1 MATDWGSAGQ
11 VRNARERQEPME
23 KNNTS
28 CSTCTRVIAGP
39 MKNDLGKVISDA
51 EKRFHS
57 GTAEPGP
64 SASTEEIKMK
74 DVYRKCC
81 SCHMMKAFT
90 DGRDIHRVYS
100 KPQWCCF
107 SCNSLQKR
115 IACIQDS
122 ARAILGW
129 YDVRQRIRDRGS
141 STPGWTHVRK
151 TERARFMERAAGLTK
166 DDLRNAMLDAV
177 RHLRK
182 QRKNWVDRR
191 RRNVKRRGDKKL
203 HDKVHRET
211 PMSKLTHMQNERLVY
226 VQGKLQGTSVLL
238 HASIREASKHK
249 GTKVPTNTLDK
260 AKAVAAEIV
269 KLVKMASDI
278 HATGKRPRG
287 MLPSFF
293 QDAKRAIDV
302 ANEVSA
308 KMSSLL
314 AD

>member
-90 DGRDIHRVYS
+90 DGRDVHRVYS

-177 RHLRK
+177 RRLSKKRKLMYDAVCRSRLRK
-182 QRKNWVDRR
+182 KSN
-191 RRNVKRRGDKKL
+191 RRNKTMGRRGPND
-203 HDKVHRET
+203 
-211 PMSKLTHMQNERLVY
+211 
-226 VQGKLQGTSVLL
+226 
-238 HASIREASKHK
+238 
-249 GTKVPTNTLDK
+249 
-260 AKAVAAEIV
+260 
-269 KLVKMASDI
+269 SD
-278 HATGKRPRG
+278 RG
-287 MLPSFF
+287 G
-293 QDAKRAIDV
+293 
-302 ANEVSA
+302 
-308 KMSSLL
+308 
-314 AD
+314 